1 MTMNAI
7 TFARSFG
14 FTYVHTPFRF
24 IRHAE
29 RPMEE
34 WTAAWE
40 ALFNLGSGET
50 ACHDE
55 RRNVVDFCYNFT
67 DLGRCFGSWWR
78 LDELADRFRAMIPEL
93 RHKYYL
99 NKSPRTA
106 DELTVAIHVR
116 RGDVSAEHP
125 YYFTSNEKILR
136 TIATMKSV
144 LDDRELHYRIR
155 LYSQGQSAE
164 FADFCALGIDLFLNA
179 DAVWTM
185 QELIEA
191 DVLIMAKGCFSYCAG
206 LLSDGIKFF
215 APAPWPNH
223 DGLPSDKWCA
233 FPLAENWITCQP
245 DGSFDSRAFERQL
258 LRHETSGLGHP

>member
-7 TFARSFG
+7 NFARAFG

-50 ACHDE
+50 TCHDE
-55 RRNVVDFCYNFT
+55 RRDIVDFCYNFT

-78 LDELADRFRAMIPEL
+78 WDELADRFRAMIPEL
-93 RHKYYL
+93 RHKYHL
-99 NKSPRTA
+99 NKSPRTTTQ
-106 DELTVAIHVR
+106 LTVAIHVR
-116 RGDVSAEHP
+116 RGDASPENP
-125 YYFTSNEKILR
+125 YYFTSNDTILR
-136 TIATMKSV
+136 TIAAAQSV
-144 LDDRELHYRIR
+144 LDARKLRYRIS
-155 LYSQGQSAE
+155 LYSQGRSTEFAE
-164 FADFCALGIDLFLNA
+164 FSALGIDIFLNA

-185 QELIEA
+185 QELIES

-206 LLSDGIKFF
+206 LLSDGIKIF
-215 APAPWPNH
+215 APDPLPDH

-233 FPLAENWITCQP
+233 VPLAESWIMCDT
-245 DGSFDSRAFERQL
+245 DGSFDFRAFEQQL
-258 LRHETSGLGHP
+258 LRRHLDENTE